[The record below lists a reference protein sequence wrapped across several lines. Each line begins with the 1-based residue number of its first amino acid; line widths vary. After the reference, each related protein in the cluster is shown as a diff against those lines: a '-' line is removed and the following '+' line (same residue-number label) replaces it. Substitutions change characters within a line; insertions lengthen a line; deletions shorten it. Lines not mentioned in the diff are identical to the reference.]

1 MRTLVRWAARLYPA
15 AWRAR
20 YGTEM
25 EALLEDVGPDGRDLW
40 DIVRSALFMQMTSL
54 SFWTILAGC
63 TLVGVLAAGIW
74 SVALPKRYV
83 STAVIRVSAAAP
95 AAGKGNTSR
104 LPVGHLNAVQIATL
118 SWGSL
123 APIIIAQNLYANE
136 RKRVPME
143 DVVEEMRNRHLRMVG
158 MPFSAPGDMTFSVQF
173 DNENPAAAQATVRAV
188 VDALIKQNAL
198 ESRRYG
204 WGAANMA
211 VLDPPSLPSQ
221 PVGPNRMRL
230 IGRGLGAGLV
240 LGLVCG
246 AIFSMVRSKKQWSQR
261 RIGGFAA
268 AGMAL
273 GLTIAFLIPNEYVST
288 AVLRTADGDKLQ
300 STMAQVLSDDSLAA
314 IVRDQRLFER
324 ERSRSSMGEVARR
337 MRNEHV
343 HVRTGRLSPS
353 GWAVYISFTYPDRGK
368 AQGVTRDLVSRFIAT
383 TGAMPSDTGVL
394 ETANLPATPNYPN
407 RLNITL
413 LGTVVGILLGLAAS
427 RFRRPKLA
435 AA

>member
-1 MRTLVRWAARLYPA
+1 MWLVMGMHWLDRGTREGRTTDF
-15 AWRAR
+15 WRA
-20 YGTEM
+20 GAATGLL
-25 EALLEDVGPDGRDLW
+25 ALLHPYSQPLVLACAVVLPVARRGRQAAGL
-40 DIVRSALFMQMTSL
+40 
-54 SFWTILAGC
+54 LARYF
-63 TLVGVLAAGIW
+63 LAAGPFLIYL
-74 SVALPKRYV
+74 ALMTIFDPLV
-83 STAVIRVSAAAP
+83 SRHNAQGEMKSP
-95 AAGKGNTSR
+95 ALASFVYGFG
-104 LPVGHLNAVQIATL
+104 LPLLLT
-118 SWGSL
+118 
-123 APIIIAQNLYANE
+123 
-136 RKRVPME
+136 
-143 DVVEEMRNRHLRMVG
+143 
-158 MPFSAPGDMTFSVQF
+158 
-173 DNENPAAAQATVRAV
+173 
-188 VDALIKQNAL
+188 
-198 ESRRYG
+198 
-204 WGAANMA
+204 
-211 VLDPPSLPSQ
+211 
-221 PVGPNRMRL
+221 
-230 IGRGLGAGLV
+230 GAGLV

>member
-1 MRTLVRWAARLYPA
+1 VLRSTHIPFTLA
-15 AWRAR
+15 
-20 YGTEM
+20 
-25 EALLEDVGPDGRDLW
+25 
-40 DIVRSALFMQMTSL
+40 
-54 SFWTILAGC
+54 
-63 TLVGVLAAGIW
+63 GVLAAGIW
-74 SVALPKRYV
+74 SAMLPKRYV
-83 STAVIRVSAAAP
+83 STAVIRIGAATP
-95 AAGKGNTSR
+95 ATGREADVYETMR
-104 LPVGHLNAVQIATL
+104 HMQAVQQATFSRSSL
-118 SWGSL
+118 GS
-123 APIIIAQNLYANE
+123 IVVQQNLYAKE
-136 RKRVPME
+136 RNRRPME
-143 DVVEEMRNRHLRMVG
+143 EVIEEMRNRHLRI
-158 MPFSAPGDMTFSVQF
+158 SAVDPGDATAFAVSF

-394 ETANLPATPNYPN
+394 ETAT
-407 RLNITL
+407 
-413 LGTVVGILLGLAAS
+413 
-427 RFRRPKLA
+427 
-435 AA
+435 